1 MASSDPQSD
10 PHSDRRLLQLHAAD
24 NVVIARQAI
33 AAGETVLLSG
43 QQICLAAPVPI
54 GHKLAREAIAPGGT
68 VLKYG
73 CPIGTATRAIAPG
86 EHVHLHNVRSGY
98 TRSISIGE
106 QDA

>member
-1 MASSDPQSD
+1 
-10 PHSDRRLLQLHAAD
+10 
-24 NVVIARQAI
+24 
-33 AAGETVLLSG
+33 
-43 QQICLAAPVPI
+43 
-54 GHKLAREAIAPGGT
+54 